1 MGDSPCV
8 CVFYCV
14 YSCCV
19 SICVCVSCVSVF
31 VPALLACSLFLF
43 APVLLCM
50 LTTTMMTH
58 CCAVSVNV
66 RWLQAT
72 QYRSA
77 TLCVASA
84 IQCLFLRFRVSL
96 YIPLWRNDAPS
107 CLFAF
112 DFNP

>member
-1 MGDSPCV
+1 MGSV
-8 CVFYCV
+8 CVRVF
-14 YSCCV
+14 
-19 SICVCVSCVSVF
+19 SVLC
-31 VPALLACSLFLF
+31 PAPLACSLFLF

-77 TLCVASA
+77 TSCVASA

-96 YIPLWRNDAPS
+96 YIRLWRNYALS

-112 DFNP
+112 DFNLNKIYPCTDLHK